1 MSHFY
6 NLFAKTRLLIYTLV
20 KYNISKYFSV
30 MLHLFTDLTLFLNFL
45 INFQMKKLLLQ
56 KTLILL
62 ILANL
67 CTSAIFAQ
75 NTKLWNPLTRSE
87 VENTKPK
94 AGFEW
99 KNINLIN
106 ISRKTLSSDLSV
118 APKESTA
125 SRSEN
130 SNFILDLPSPTGE
143 SVQFQL
149 VESALLTLESAA
161 AFPFIKT
168 YRGSEVGN
176 PRNTLHLTVSHLGI
190 HALIL
195 RNGETFYIRP
205 YELNGSD
212 EHIVFNKKDE
222 IVPKNTSCGTE
233 TGSIQE
239 ELQDISGGARAVS
252 DCQLRTYRIA
262 VAATGEYVVW
272 AGSQANAAAQ
282 ITATINDV
290 EAIYEVEATIAFT
303 LVLSNSIL
311 FTNAA
316 TDPYTISGTS
326 NTTLTT
332 NHTTIVNAIGSANFD
347 LGHLFSNDW
356 NGGLATTPSVCSNSS
371 KGNAQSGLN
380 TSLFPSGPTGSIMEA
395 TVAHEI
401 AHQFSVSHTMSS
413 LGGGC
418 LGNVATATAVEPGGG
433 STLMAYAGVCSGNS
447 YQSQSDPYFHT
458 VSLTQLTNYAIS
470 QSTCGAISSAA
481 NTAPV
486 IATATATYNIPSGT
500 PFLLNVN
507 ASDVNGDALTY
518 TFEQTDPISAGTTS
532 NPTSTLTS
540 GPVFR
545 SYPPSAANFRYF
557 PNLSN
562 ILANTTPPFEVL
574 PTVARA
580 LTFRSVVRD
589 NRSGGSCSAEVPFTV
604 NTIGTTP
611 FRVSSQ
617 NTATSLTA
625 NGSNTFTI
633 TWDVA
638 ATTAAPVSC
647 ANVKISFS
655 TDGGNTFPNVLLAS
669 TANDGT
675 ETIVIPNFPTTIGRI
690 KVESIGNIF
699 FDINDANV
707 TITTS
712 VGCIAAAGSIAPTTA
727 VVGTVGNASLDL
739 FLAPQYTAQYTSISG
754 SLTSSDPLSSLSVV
768 DVTAPTC
775 VNYSNTTT
783 YEIYSIQV
791 SVGGTYTFNK
801 GSNGSVI
808 SLYSGSYSPSSPCTN
823 FMNSG
828 TVNGSIGSSVSATLN
843 SGTTYTLLIST
854 FDVGVPALPFS
865 YTINI
870 TAPSGGAVSS
880 APGVPNPGASYN
892 YTYVAVNTAT
902 NTIVAINASSDL
914 TALPTGQYSVY
925 GLSYLNSIS
934 TATLNTYISGAFS
947 NLQTAILNA
956 TICASLSSNS
966 VSVTINCA
974 SAPAVTIT
982 NNNGLNIGCAPTS
995 TTLTASSTGATSYLW
1010 STNATTAAIT
1020 VSGAGGIFQVTTTDG
1035 SGCKGVGNAT
1045 VNYSTALPIAVITSN
1060 NGLALGCIAPSTTLT
1075 ATGGVSYL
1083 WNGSGG
1089 AANAVIASVINT
1101 TYTVTVTGATGCT
1114 AKTSVTTYQ
1123 QNALGATVAPTTIV
1137 SAVVNSP
1144 SLDLSLAPVYATP
1157 MTTPITGT
1165 LTTSNSASTLA
1176 VFNTTTSG
1184 CINFSNATK
1193 YQTYSFQV
1201 NNGGIYTFDKG
1212 LNNLVISLYNGSFNS
1227 ASPCT
1232 NLINSGTTNTGSGG
1246 STIGTAVSATLNPG
1260 TTYVLLVSSFSAT
1273 TPTLPLA
1280 YSVSVTAPSGGA
1292 IYPIPGSINPGASY
1306 NYTYVMVKGTTIA
1319 AINSNSDLSGINTVG
1334 TYNVYGLSYHNSIS
1348 ATTLNGYINGT
1359 LAAMQT
1365 AMATNAL
1372 CANLSTNNVVVEIN
1386 CSTST
1391 YNLPTS
1397 NATTSLAED
1406 CTSNGWTGYSSAGN
1420 LMFAVEWQP
1429 TGSSY
1434 NNNAAK
1440 TAAVVSATL
1449 DAANGSASNA
1459 TDATFTMK
1467 RYWNVNLGAT
1477 PLAGPVNVRFFYSA
1491 AEKTATT
1498 SQGTAYATANGLAN
1512 ETPTWFKTV
1521 GTAFN
1526 PSTGLVVKGVQNAIL
1541 LTDVNAG
1548 AAATINGVLYAQFN
1562 GVASFSGGTFAAG
1575 VGSATP
1581 LPVTL
1586 SSFTGNKIGE
1596 KVALRWITESEQNTR
1611 DFTLEKSIDGI
1622 NFSDLTTVFAAKNT
1636 NKTAKYEFID
1646 NTPFNG
1652 NNYYRLK
1659 TNDLDGSS
1667 RYDGSIIVVN
1677 MERNGLVKLFP
1688 NPTTGKMTI
1697 QLHSETEIDTRLRI
1711 FNVLGEA
1718 VKDLSLTFS
1727 KGENWLPVDV
1737 SELPNGTYFLDM
1749 GQGEKSFFVVSK

>member
-1 MSHFY
+1 
-6 NLFAKTRLLIYTLV
+6 
-20 KYNISKYFSV
+20 
-30 MLHLFTDLTLFLNFL
+30 
-45 INFQMKKLLLQ
+45 MKRFLLQ
-56 KTLILL
+56 KTLIFLL
-62 ILANL
+62 LANL

-75 NTKLWNPLTRSE
+75 STKLWNTLTRSE
-87 VENTKPK
+87 TENTKPK

-99 KNINLIN
+99 KNVNLIT
-106 ISRKTLSSDLSV
+106 ISRKMLSNDLSI
-118 APKESTA
+118 APKESAA

-130 SNFILDLPSPTGE
+130 SNFIIDLPSPTGE
-143 SVQFQL
+143 SLQFRL
-149 VESALLTLESAA
+149 VESALLTPESAA

-222 IVPKNTSCGTE
+222 IVPKNANCGTE

-239 ELQDISGGARAVS
+239 ELQDIAGGARAVS

-303 LVLSNSIL
+303 LVLSNSLL
-311 FTNAA
+311 FLDPA
-316 TDPYTISGTS
+316 TDPYTVSGTS
-326 NTTLTT
+326 GTTLAI
-332 NHTTIVNAIGSANFD
+332 NHTTIVNAIGSASFD
-347 LGHLFSNDW
+347 LGHVFSNDW
-356 NGGLATTPSVCSNSS
+356 NGGLASSPSVCSSTI
-371 KGNAQSGLN
+371 KGNAQSGLS
-380 TSLFPSGPTGSIMEA
+380 TSTFASGPTGSIMEA

-413 LGGGC
+413 VSGGC
-418 LGNVATATAVEPGGG
+418 AGNVATATAVEPGGG
-433 STLMAYAGVCSGNS
+433 STLMAYAGVCTGNS
-447 YQSQSDPYFHT
+447 YQAQSDPYFHT
-458 VSLTQLTNYAIS
+458 TSLTQLTTYAIS
-470 QSTCGAISSAA
+470 QSTCGVISSAA

-486 IATATATYNIPSGT
+486 ISTATATYNIPSGT
-500 PFLLNVN
+500 PFILTVN

-518 TFEQTDPISAGTTS
+518 TFEQTNPITTGTTV

-545 SYPPSAANFRYF
+545 SYPPSAANFRNF
-557 PNLSN
+557 PPLAN
-562 ILANTTPPFEVL
+562 ILANTTPAFEVL

-589 NRSGGSCSAEVPFTV
+589 NRSGGSCSADVPFTV

-638 ATTAAPVSC
+638 ATTASPVSC
-647 ANVKISFS
+647 ANVKVSFS
-655 TDGGNTFPNVLLAS
+655 TDGGNTFPNVLLTS

-675 ETIVIPNFPTTIGRI
+675 ETIVVPNFPTIVGRV
-690 KVESIGNIF
+690 KVEAVGNIF
-699 FDINDANV
+699 FDINDAYITIVSSGGCLAEAASIAPATAVTATVGTAGLNLGLAPQYGAAITNFSG

-712 VGCIAAAGSIAPTTA
+712 DPSATSVGNSSGCTSINSDAYYDSYTFVAGSSA
-727 VVGTVGNASLDL
+727 N
-739 FLAPQYTAQYTSISG
+739 YTFTNTSG
-754 SLTSSDPLSSLSVV
+754 SAVLITNLYNG
-768 DVTAPTC
+768 A
-775 VNYSNTTT
+775 
-783 YEIYSIQV
+783 
-791 SVGGTYTFNK
+791 FN
-801 GSNGSVI
+801 
-808 SLYSGSYSPSSPCTN
+808 SGSPCDNWMASSATKPSTSW
-823 FMNSG
+823 
-828 TVNGSIGSSVSATLN
+828 SVSN
-843 SGTTYTLLIST
+843 SMTAALLPGITYTLVVTNFGNGNPSLPSAYVKTPTGGTLYTKTPPPSASFNYAYVIVRTATNNIVAIQSNSNMSNST
-854 FDVGVPALPFS
+854 TFPVGDYSVTGLS
-865 YTINI
+865 YQNT
-870 TAPSGGAVSS
+870 TSL
-880 APGVPNPGASYN
+880 ASLQA
-892 YTYVAVNTAT
+892 TYVAN
-902 NTIVAINASSDL
+902 
-914 TALPTGQYSVY
+914 P
-925 GLSYLNSIS
+925 
-934 TATLNTYISGAFS
+934 FS
-947 NLQTAILNA
+947 NLQNA
-956 TICASLSSNS
+956 LIAATFCGDLSNNS
-966 VSVTINCA
+966 VSVYVNCA
-974 SAPAVTIT
+974 VLPTVSIGD
-982 NNNGLNIGCAPTS
+982 NNGLNIGCAPTS
-995 TTLTASSTGATSYLW
+995 TTLTASSTGAASYLW

-1020 VSGAGGIFQVTTTDG
+1020 VSGTGGIFQVTTTDASACRSIG
-1035 SGCKGVGNAT
+1035 SVT
-1045 VNYSTALPIAVITSN
+1045 VNYSSALPVASISSS
-1060 NGLALGCIAPSTTLT
+1060 NGLGLGCAAPTTTLT
-1075 ATGGVSYL
+1075 A
-1083 WNGSGG
+1083 SGG
-1089 AANAVIASVINT
+1089 NTYAWSGGGTGPTKVASVINT
-1101 TYTVTVTGATGCT
+1101 TYTVTATAINGCT
-1114 AKTSVTTYQ
+1114 AKSSVTTYQ
-1123 QNALGATVAPTTIV
+1123 ENALGATVAPTTSV

-1144 SLDLSLAPVYATP
+1144 DLDLSLAPVYAMPT
-1157 MTTPITGT
+1157 TTPITGT
-1165 LTTSNSASTLA
+1165 LTTTSSPATGAFVNITAPACILANSTR
-1176 VFNTTTSG
+1176 
-1184 CINFSNATK
+1184 

-1201 NNGGIYTFDKG
+1201 NIGGIYTFDKG
-1212 LNNLVISLYNGSFNS
+1212 FNNLVVSLYNGSYS
-1227 ASPCT
+1227 SSSPCT
-1232 NLINSGTTNTGSGG
+1232 NLINSGSVYDGSGVNSG
-1246 STIGTAVSATLNPG
+1246 ASVSANLNPG
-1260 TTYVLLVSSFSAT
+1260 TTYVLLVGTFSGTSPA
-1273 TPTLPLA
+1273 LPFA

-1306 NYTYVMVKGTTIA
+1306 NYTYVMVRGTTIA
-1319 AINSNSDLSGINTVG
+1319 AINSSSDLSGISTVG
-1334 TYNVYGLSYHNSIS
+1334 TYNVYGLSYHGSIS
-1348 ATTLNGYINGT
+1348 TATLNSYINGT
-1359 LAAMQT
+1359 LSAMQT
-1365 AMATNAL
+1365 AISTNTL

-1386 CSTST
+1386 CSAST

-1397 NATTSLAED
+1397 NATTSLTED
-1406 CTSNGWTGYSSAGN
+1406 CTSSGWTGYSNAGK
-1420 LMFAVEWQP
+1420 LMFAIEWQP
-1429 TGSSY
+1429 TGSAY

-1440 TAAVVSATL
+1440 TAALVSATL
-1449 DAANGSASNA
+1449 DAANGAASNA

-1512 ETPTWFKTV
+1512 ETPIWFKTV
-1521 GTAFN
+1521 GVAFN
-1526 PSTGLVVKGVQNAIL
+1526 PSTGLVAKGVQNAIL
-1541 LTDVNAG
+1541 LTDVNA
-1548 AAATINGVLYAQFN
+1548 ATAATINGVLYAQFN
-1562 GVASFSGGTFAAG
+1562 GVTSFSGGTFAAG

-1596 KVALRWITESEQNTR
+1596 KVALRWVTESEQNTR
-1611 DFTLEKSIDGI
+1611 NFTLEKSIDGI
-1622 NFSDLTTVFAAKNT
+1622 NFSDLTTVFAAKNST
-1636 NKTAKYEFID
+1636 KTAKYEFID

-1677 MERNGLVKLFP
+1677 MERNGLVKFFP

-1697 QLHSETEIDTRLRI
+1697 KLHSETEIDAHLRI

-1727 KGENWLPVDV
+1727 KGENWLPIDV

-1749 GQGEKSFFVVSK
+1749 GQGEKSFFVVNK